1 MRVVS
6 AAESAASDRA
16 AIGAGVPSRALMRAA
31 GMAAAGEIARQF
43 AEKLARG
50 VAVYA
55 GPGNNGGDA
64 WVVAGALAAAGIAV
78 RVAPIGDSRTADA
91 TAERAAA
98 EPLFTRESPRGD
110 EAVVVDGLLGT
121 GATGK
126 PHGSIADAITA
137 IAAARAR
144 GAVVLALDVPS
155 GLDATTG
162 ASVGAVHA
170 DLTLTFG
177 SLKRGLTIGR
187 GASGRIVVLDIGL
200 GRFGDSGDAMP
211 RLVDA
216 AYVRAHVPS
225 IAADANKGTRRR
237 IAIVTA
243 GPGMA
248 GAGILAAQAALAS
261 GVGLIKLFVAPSNV
275 PVVQTAAYHAL
286 AHPWPLDDETVRR
299 EIDGWADA
307 VLIGPG
313 LGTSTNARGV
323 VERVL
328 RASGAPATV
337 DADGLNLFAGRPEAL
352 ADLLAGRPAIIT
364 PHPGEFGRLVGTPIE
379 GVLADRF
386 EIAAPLA
393 AKLGATVLLK
403 GVPTILTAADGTRHV
418 SATGSPVL
426 ATGGSGDL
434 LAGMV
439 VTLLAQTHDPL
450 ASASCAAWVHGTA
463 AEVAGGGRVRGVG
476 LEDVLT
482 ALSAVWNAP
491 VPPARYPV
499 LAELPAVGAPS

>member
-16 AIGAGVPSRALMRAA
+16 AIEAGVPSRALMRAA
-31 GMAAAGEIARQF
+31 GMAAAAEIAREF
-43 AEKLARG
+43 ADKLAGG

-64 WVVAGALAAAGIAV
+64 WVVAGALAVAGIAV
-78 RVAPIGDSRTADA
+78 RVAPIADSRTADA
-91 TAERAAA
+91 TAERGAA
-98 EPLFTRESPRGD
+98 EPLLTLDPPRGD
-110 EAVVVDGLLGT
+110 EAIVIDGVLGT

-126 PHGSIADAITA
+126 PHGAIADAIAA
-137 IAAARAR
+137 IATARAR
-144 GAVVLALDVPS
+144 GAVVAALDVPS

-162 ASVGAVHA
+162 ASAGAVQA

-200 GRFGDSGDAMP
+200 GRFGNPHDATP
-211 RLVDA
+211 RLLDA
-216 AYVRAHVPS
+216 AYVRGHLPS
-225 IAADANKGTRRR
+225 IAADANKGTRRS

-243 GPGMA
+243 GAGMA
-248 GAGILAAQAALAS
+248 GAGIMAAHAALAS
-261 GVGLIKLFVAPSNV
+261 GVGLIKVFVAPSNV
-275 PVVQTAAYHAL
+275 PVIQTAAYHAL
-286 AHPWPLDDETVRR
+286 AYPWPLDDETVRR

-313 LGTSTNARGV
+313 LGTTSDARGV

-328 RASGAPATV
+328 RASRLPATV
-337 DADGLNLFAGRPEAL
+337 DADGLNLFAGRPDEL
-352 ADLLAGRPAIIT
+352 ADLLAGRPAIVT
-364 PHPGEFGRLVGTPIE
+364 PHPGEFGRLVGAPIE
-379 GVLADRF
+379 AVLRDRF
-386 EIAAPLA
+386 EIATPLA

-418 SATGSPVL
+418 SAAGSPVL

-439 VTLLAQTHDPL
+439 VTLLAQTKDPM

-476 LEDVLT
+476 LEDVLA
-482 ALSAVWNAP
+482 ALCTVWNAP
-491 VPPARYPV
+491 LPRARYPV
-499 LAELPAVGAPS
+499 LAELSAVGAP